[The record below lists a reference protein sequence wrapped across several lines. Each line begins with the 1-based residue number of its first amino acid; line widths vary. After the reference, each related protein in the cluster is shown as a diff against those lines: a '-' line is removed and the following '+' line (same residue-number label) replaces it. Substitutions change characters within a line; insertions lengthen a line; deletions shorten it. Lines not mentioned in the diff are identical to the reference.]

1 MKLCE
6 QREKLFV
13 LKKKREEDQIRLE
26 HNEKMI
32 QCLEKQLE
40 ESSMAYTEKE
50 KELMALQKLKIGSR
64 KSNFKMR

>member
-50 KELMALQKLKIGSR
+50 KELNGFAKIKIGSR